1 MFGLYAS
8 PDGRGVERRVLT
20 FGPASDGE
28 SVPGSLEDFMEVRVY
43 RSRGRRRVIPEV
55 NEYQITGMQGS
66 VSGSKKMAPVY
77 RGDGIE

>member
-1 MFGLYAS
+1 MFGLFAC
-8 PDGRGVERRVLT
+8 PGGRGVERRVLT
-20 FGPASDGE
+20 FGPVSGGMPE
-28 SVPGSLEDFMEVRVY
+28 PGSFDDFMEVRVY

>member
-28 SVPGSLEDFMEVRVY
+28 SVPGTLEDFMEVRVY
-43 RSRGRRRVIPEV
+43 RSRRRRRVVPVV
-55 NEYQITGMQGS
+55 NEHQGS
-66 VSGSKKMAPVY
+66 GFQGPANGSKKMAQAY